1 MSRSGYGD
9 YYFDNWDV
17 IRWRGAVASAIRG
30 RRGQAFL
37 KEMLAALDALPEKKL
52 VREDLENEYGVCAL
66 GAVGRMRGL
75 DMSQIDPE
83 DPEQVIGAFKISNAL
98 AREIMWY
105 NDDAWW
111 HLTDEQRFEKMRNWV
126 AKKIKADNA
135 ADRVSSSTDHE

>member
-1 MSRSGYGD
+1 MSRSGYGED
-9 YYFDNWDV
+9 RYDHWAV

-75 DMSQIDPE
+75 DMSKIDPE
-83 DPEQVIGAFKISNAL
+83 DCEQVIDAFKISSAL

-105 NDDAWW
+105 NDDAWCQ
-111 HLTDEQRFEKMRNWV
+111 LTDDQRFEKMRNWV
-126 AKKIKADNA
+126 AKKIKDDNDADSI
-135 ADRVSSSTDHE
+135 SSSADHE